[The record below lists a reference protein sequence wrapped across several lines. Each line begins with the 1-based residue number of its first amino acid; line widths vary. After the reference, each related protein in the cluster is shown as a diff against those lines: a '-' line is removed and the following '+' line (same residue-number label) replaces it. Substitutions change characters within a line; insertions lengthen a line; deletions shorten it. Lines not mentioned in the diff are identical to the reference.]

1 VRETGDG
8 PPVVLLHGW
17 PHRFGMWDPVVEALS
32 GDHRVLVPDLRG
44 FGDSTDSPPGHGK
57 HSLAADVIA
66 LLDHEDIG
74 RATIVGHDWG
84 GWIAWLL
91 ALERPDRVTRFAAI
105 DVPPPYGRGLSVTRL
120 PTQLVYGSY
129 QAAIATPLI
138 GRRLVQ
144 SRRAVARLVS
154 RGAGDRGLS
163 AFAREGYAT
172 DTARTEVA
180 DASVQLYRSFLLSE
194 LPRLVG
200 GGYAPHDLRV
210 PGLALMGAESPIRR
224 LAGTP
229 RPTAQLRV
237 EVIEGAGHFLVDEAP
252 EAVTQL
258 LGEHLRGPRLR
269 AA

>member
-105 DVPPPYGRGLSVTRL
+105 DVPAPYGRGLSVMRL
-120 PTQLVYGSY
+120 PMQLVYGSY

-144 SRRAVARLVS
+144 SRRAVSHLVS
-154 RGAGDRGLS
+154 RGAGDRGLPG
-163 AFAREGYAT
+163 FAREGYAT

-200 GGYAPHDLRV
+200 GGYAPRDLRV
-210 PGLALMGAESPIRR
+210 PGLALMGAESPILR